1 MTANELCPKHGCGWR
16 GTPLENLSVQPLY
29 NLSEHHF
36 ECCLWHESNP
46 ETSSGLAS
54 RVTQRLKTIWTY
66 SLATSL
72 SLQDS
77 KSNDP
82 SRRSNGGLNE

>member
-36 ECCLWHESNP
+36 ECCLWHESKVKCRRTPRFSGDP
-46 ETSSGLAS
+46 EAEDYLDLLTRDEFESAGFEK
-54 RVTQRLKTIWTY
+54 Q
-66 SLATSL
+66 
-72 SLQDS
+72 
-77 KSNDP
+77 
-82 SRRSNGGLNE
+82 